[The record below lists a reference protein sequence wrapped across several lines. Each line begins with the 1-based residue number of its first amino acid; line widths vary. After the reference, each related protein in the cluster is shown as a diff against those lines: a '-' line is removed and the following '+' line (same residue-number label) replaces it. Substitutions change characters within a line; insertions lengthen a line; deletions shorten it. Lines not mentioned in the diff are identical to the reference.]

1 MRSTFRVVLLLL
13 IMLHLVACATILP
26 AFDTASPL
34 GLPKGVQV
42 AEHPVNIENSLTQ
55 VDWPIPIP
63 EPMPTP
69 ILEVEEVTMALMPS
83 QLYTDAEITCMATA
97 IYREARGEPLA
108 GMAAVGYVIK
118 NRMEHGYFADSV
130 CGVVYER
137 NRGRC
142 EFSWV
147 CQGKG
152 TPSAGRLE
160 EMRMVALGVMSGE
173 IPNPIGDS
181 IFFRT
186 LASHGQMPYE
196 RYVVT
201 IGGHRFYAS
210 RRGA

>member
-1 MRSTFRVVLLLL
+1 MFSKIRLVLVL
-13 IMLHLVACATILP
+13 IVLVHLVACATVLP
-26 AFDTASPL
+26 TFDAATPPS
-34 GLPKGVQV
+34 LPKGVQV

-55 VDWPIPIP
+55 VNWPMPIP

-69 ILEVEEVTMALMPS
+69 ILEVEEVTVAMAPRLLFS
-83 QLYTDAEITCMATA
+83 DAEITCMATA
-97 IYREARGEPLA
+97 IYREARGESLV
-108 GMAAVGYVIK
+108 GMAAVGYVIR
-118 NRMEHGYFADSV
+118 NRMDHDYFADSV

-137 NRGRC
+137 NRGKC

-147 CQGKG
+147 CQGMG
-152 TPSAGRLE
+152 APAAALLE
-160 EMRMVALGVMSGE
+160 KMREVALGVLSGE

-196 RYVVT
+196 RYVAT

-210 RRGA
+210 RRRA

>member
-1 MRSTFRVVLLLL
+1 MRSTFRVALVLLV
-13 IMLHLVACATILP
+13 MLHLVACATILP
-26 AFDTASPL
+26 AFDAATPP

-55 VDWPIPIP
+55 VSWPMPIP
-63 EPMPTP
+63 ELMPAP
-69 ILEVEEVTMALMPS
+69 ILEVEEVTMAMAPS
-83 QLYTDAEITCMATA
+83 HLYTDAEITCMATA
-97 IYREARGEPLA
+97 IYREARGEPLD

-118 NRMEHGYFADSV
+118 NRIKHSYFADSV

-142 EFSWV
+142 EFYWV
-147 CQGKG
+147 CQGLG
-152 TPSAGRLE
+152 APSAGRLE
-160 EMRMVALGVMSGE
+160 EMRVIALGVMSGE

-186 LASHGQMPYE
+186 LASHGQMSYE
-196 RYVVT
+196 RYVAT

-210 RRGA
+210 RRRA